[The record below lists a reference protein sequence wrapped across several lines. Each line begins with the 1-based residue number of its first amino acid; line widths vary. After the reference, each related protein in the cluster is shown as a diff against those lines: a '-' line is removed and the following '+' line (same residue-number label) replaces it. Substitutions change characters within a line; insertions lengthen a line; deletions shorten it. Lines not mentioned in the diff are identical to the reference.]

1 MLSIRQPHFFH
12 LNNFNTKH
20 CLRLVFALARKD
32 IQFTQK
38 KKPCLKDEFFKNKI
52 CCYQLCIKKKKKKT
66 MHVQNIYKDIHSYI
80 ILKSNVI
87 LFFIK

>member
-52 CCYQLCIKKKKKKT
+52 CCYQLCIKKKKKLCTYKIFTKT
-66 MHVQNIYKDIHSYI
+66 FIHIS
-80 ILKSNVI
+80 
-87 LFFIK
+87 F